1 MPLHIFWYKTAGSFF
16 FLPSKLSANKL
27 CSKSTGAAFQVPRSF
42 TSMSLTDLQ
51 VGSKLP
57 HGSSEIWCKSEGPG
71 PQNADYTAH
80 LYFKTSSSILVFS
93 SILFVLEK
101 WHFFPILLHP
111 NLPSYVSK
119 DTRFYNPGSQELNK
133 AQYMLAQLFLRSLVV
148 T

>member
-1 MPLHIFWYKTAGSFF
+1 MPLHIFWYKTAGSFVVS

-42 TSMSLTDLQ
+42 TSMSLTDLH

-57 HGSSEIWCKSEGPG
+57 HGSSESWCQSEGPG
-71 PQNADYTAH
+71 PQNADYTTH
-80 LYFKTSSSILVFS
+80 LYWKTLS
-93 SILFVLEK
+93 SILFILEK
-101 WHFFPILLHP
+101 WYFFPILLHP

-119 DTRFYNPGSQELNK
+119 DTHFYNPGSQELNK
-133 AQYMLAQLFLRSLVV
+133 VQYMSAQLFLRFFVV